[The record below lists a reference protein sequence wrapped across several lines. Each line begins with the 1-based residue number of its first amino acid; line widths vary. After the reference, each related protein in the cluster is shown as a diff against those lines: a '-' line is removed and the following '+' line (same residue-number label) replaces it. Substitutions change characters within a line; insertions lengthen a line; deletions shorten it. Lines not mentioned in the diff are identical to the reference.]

1 MKIHLFRSMGNLL
14 REIAGKYGVQ
24 LSADDNGREQF
35 DLSESIRRELID
47 AISTEFVE
55 TGLTEN
61 NEPNQRGIRLEE
73 LLDALNKVEKVESGA
88 RSRAGQ

>member
-14 REIAGKYGVQ
+14 REIAEKNGVQ
-24 LSADDNGREQF
+24 LSADENGREQF
-35 DLSESIRRELID
+35 DLSDSTRRELID

-55 TGLTEN
+55 TGLTDN

-73 LLDALNKVEKVESGA
+73 LLDALNKFDQKRQA
-88 RSRAGQ
+88 RS

>member
-1 MKIHLFRSMGNLL
+1 MGNLL

-24 LSADDNGREQF
+24 LSTDDNGREQF
-35 DLSESIRRELID
+35 DLSDSIRRELID

-55 TGLTEN
+55 TGLTDN

-73 LLDALNKVEKVESGA
+73 LLDALNKFDQKRHA
-88 RSRAGQ
+88 RS